1 MRRMLPIF
9 QILFLAFAGCSHL
22 AMAQEIL
29 TETRIVTEA
38 EMLKLM
44 EDSARVEATPIQR
57 GVMTPQQ
64 KAHSKLDIYRN
75 KHGVSIIEEMSRS
88 QPNQF
93 LQFGCGSSEMYD
105 PSCPTSNLHV
115 TLKALAAASDAI
127 VIGQVV
133 EQASQLTEDD
143 HFLFTDYQLELDRV
157 LKECPTAPLKVPG
170 KITVTRSGG
179 TVVLEGHV
187 IRAVNEN
194 FPLFHKGFRYL
205 LFLKYL
211 PDTDAY
217 QSLDHFSSFW
227 LIKNRVIR
235 YNQYFRT
242 LRDTAADV
250 KTDAGESID
259 IEMFIAEVSSAIP
272 EASDSKQ

>member
-1 MRRMLPIF
+1 MLSMI
-9 QILFLAFAGCSHL
+9 QILFLAFAAGHP
-22 AMAQEIL
+22 AMAQEIM

-38 EMLKLM
+38 ELLKFM

-64 KAHSKLDIYRN
+64 KAHSKLDIFKNPY
-75 KHGVSIIEEMSRS
+75 GASITEELSKL

-93 LQFGCGSSEMYD
+93 LRFGRGSNESYD
-105 PSCPTSNLHV
+105 PACPTSKLHV
-115 TLKALAAASDAI
+115 TLKALAAGADAV

-143 HFLFTDYQLELDRV
+143 RFLFTDYQLDLDRV

-170 KITVTRSGG
+170 KIAVTRIGG
-179 TVVLEGHV
+179 TVLLEGHV
-187 IRAVNEN
+187 IQAVDEN
-194 FPLFHKGFRYL
+194 LPLFHQGCRYL

-211 PDTDAY
+211 QGTGSYRSVDK
-217 QSLDHFSSFW
+217 LSSFW

-235 YNQYFRT
+235 YNQHFRT
-242 LRDTAADV
+242 LRDKAADV
-250 KTDAGESID
+250 KTDEGESID
-259 IEMFIAEVSSAIP
+259 IETFIAEVSSAIG
-272 EASDSKQ
+272 EAAESKQ

>member
-1 MRRMLPIF
+1 MRRKLSII
-9 QILFLAFAGCSHL
+9 QLLFLAFSGSQI
-22 AMAQEIL
+22 AMAQEIM

-38 EMLKLM
+38 ELLKLQ
-44 EDSARVEATPIQR
+44 EDSARVEATPIQH
-57 GVMTPQQ
+57 GVMTPRQRE
-64 KAHSKLDIYRN
+64 HSKLDVYKD
-75 KHGVSIIEEMSRS
+75 KHGANIMEEMSNS

-93 LQFGCGSSEMYD
+93 LQFGCGSNETYD
-105 PSCPTSNLHV
+105 RDYPTSKLQI
-115 TLKALAAASDAI
+115 TLKALAAASDAV

-170 KITVTRSGG
+170 KITVTRIGG
-179 TVVLEGHV
+179 TVLLEGHV
-187 IRAVNEN
+187 IEAINYN

-211 PDTDAY
+211 PVTDSY
-217 QSLDHFSSFW
+217 RVVNFFSSYW
-227 LIKNRVIR
+227 LIRNRVIR
-235 YNQYFRT
+235 FNQDYRL
-242 LRDTAADV
+242 LRETTADV

-259 IEMFIAEVSSAIP
+259 IEMFIAEVSSAIR
-272 EASDSKQ
+272 EASESKQ